1 MLNDPAQAAQMGRA
15 ARAHT
20 RKNYVGDLHLL
31 RYEPLFST
39 LISEG

>member
-1 MLNDPAQAAQMGRA
+1 LQWRELPASV
-15 ARAHT
+15 RAHI

-31 RYEPLFST
+31 RYERLFST